1 MWVDPEFAAD
11 EVLRK
16 TGSPRLAN
24 GIAIDVERIIR
35 QRHDVDVARVPN
47 VVLGEQALAG
57 LFAPEYHVVI
67 VEANDIATRQRFT
80 LGHELG
86 HIELHYKS
94 RSMQPLFQT
103 DPGVMSYRCTPLDLA
118 GDVADGRRRARE
130 VAANRFAAAI
140 LMPRGLVREVW
151 SKSKDESR
159 SAADLNVSLQAI
171 RIRLEEVIGRRG

>member
-1 MWVDPEFAAD
+1 VDAELAAD

-16 TGSPRLAN
+16 TGSPRLGN
-24 GIAIDVERIIR
+24 GIAVDVERIIR

-47 VVLGEQALAG
+47 VVLEGQILAG

-67 VEANDIATRQRFT
+67 VEANDIAARQRFT

-103 DPGVMSYRCTPLDLA
+103 DPGTMSYRCTALDLS

-130 VAANRFAAAI
+130 VVANRFAAAI
-140 LMPRGLVREVW
+140 LMPRGLVQEIW
-151 SKSKDESR
+151 SKRRDEARCASDLKVSR
-159 SAADLNVSLQAI
+159 QAL
-171 RIRLEEVIGRRG
+171 RIRLEEVIGGR